1 MPAWAVLK
9 RELLT
14 SFRRTRTFLLVLG
27 GSGIIFLYI
36 AYFITFIAGDGR
48 GAAGMPP
55 AGFGGLVLRFLV
67 GGLYFMAVVSVPALA
82 SAAIVTE
89 RQRGSYEMLVNTLVT
104 PAGITVAK
112 LGHSLAI
119 FLLVLVAILPLF
131 GVVFFFTGVEWRQ
144 LIWSAAL
151 LAAGALALAATG
163 LCCSVLARRERTA
176 ALLGYGG
183 AGLFLGVIHLPSV
196 LYMAENGLDTEAF
209 VFVCVPVVSLGAVLA
224 DASSFSGWHLVLAVL
239 YQAVWAA
246 VFAWVATALLR
257 RPWEPKHPASRKR
270 RPGRALRPARN
281 PRAESWRF
289 PVYTKELRENA
300 MGKAGFRTRLFVVF
314 FLFCVV
320 LDYLVLRNDILFSGA
335 LVAQLAAMMLLTPS
349 TVAGAFAREREQGN
363 VDMLRMS
370 LLTPGQVT
378 RGKLLAGASMVLPM
392 FAASALAAFLF
403 YMADMGVW
411 QEFRRET
418 RHLGLALAGMYVRW
432 AAGLSFMLCA
442 SLLAGAF
449 VRRTGTAYASAQVF
463 NALLLFVLPSLIVSA
478 VLASPGIAAGIEQLL
493 LVVVPT
499 ALFTPTP
506 WPGFEGTQ
514 LLAVAA
520 GLGYA
525 VLLFWGAAR
534 VARHRVFRES

>member
-27 GSGIIFLYI
+27 GAGIIFLYI
-36 AYFITFIAGDGR
+36 AYFMLIAPYGR
-48 GAAGMPP
+48 GSAGMPA

-67 GGLYFMAVVSVPALA
+67 GGLYSMAVVSIPALA

-89 RQRGSYEMLVNTLVT
+89 RQQGSYEMLINTLVT

-112 LGHSLAI
+112 LGHSLVI

-151 LAAGALALAATG
+151 LAVGALALAATG

-183 AGLFLGVIHLPSV
+183 AGLFLGIIHLPSV
-196 LYMAENGLDTEAF
+196 LYMAENGLDTATF
-209 VFVCVPVVSLGAVLA
+209 LFICVPVVSLGAVLG
-224 DASSFSGWHLVLAVL
+224 DVSSFSNGHFLLAVL

-246 VFAWVATALLR
+246 VFASVAAALLH
-257 RPWEPKHPASRKR
+257 RPWEPKHPTSRKR
-270 RPGRALRPARN
+270 GPVRMFRRAPRGRAD
-281 PRAESWRF
+281 SWRF

-300 MGKAGFRTRLFVVF
+300 MGKAGFRTRLFIVF
-314 FLFCVV
+314 FLFCLV
-320 LDYLVLRNDILFSGA
+320 LDYLVLRSDISFSGA
-335 LVAQLAAMMLLTPS
+335 LVAQLAAMLLLAPS
-349 TVAGAFAREREQGN
+349 TVAGAFAREHEQGN

-403 YMADMGVW
+403 YMAGMGVW
-411 QEFRRET
+411 REFQRET
-418 RHLGLALAGMYVRW
+418 GHLGLALAGMYARW

-449 VRRTGTAYASAQVF
+449 VRRNSTAYASVQVF
-463 NALLLFVLPSLIVSA
+463 NVLLLFVLPSLIVPGL
-478 VLASPGIAAGIEQLL
+478 LAPLRDEVGIVHVL

-506 WPGFEGTQ
+506 WPGYDGTQ

-525 VLLFWGAAR
+525 ALLFWGAAGI
-534 VARHRVFRES
+534 ARHRVFGEP